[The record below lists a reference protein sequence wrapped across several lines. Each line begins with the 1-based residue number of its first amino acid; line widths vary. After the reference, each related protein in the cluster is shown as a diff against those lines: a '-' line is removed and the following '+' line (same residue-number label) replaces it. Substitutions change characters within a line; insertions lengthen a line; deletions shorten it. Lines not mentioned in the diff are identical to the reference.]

1 MHILPFS
8 SHWSIYWLPTA
19 QSFQGGYLHEKSP
32 FHCPL
37 VHVLYWDVLAKIPS
51 NFQLTK
57 ARGHVSTSFS
67 ASHRRSRPSILPFSL
82 KHFLLGFSDV
92 PLSWFFPGLSF
103 LMASDG
109 LPQRVFPTAQSQALS
124 FLHLFFFLK
133 EQLLKVDDEYMG
145 FYYIIS
151 TFGCI
156 RVSLIKS
163 YCNIL
168 RLFKKE

>member
-19 QSFQGGYLHEKSP
+19 QSFQRGYLHVFSP

-51 NFQLTK
+51 NIQLTK
-57 ARGHVSTSFS
+57 AKGHVSTSFS
-67 ASHRRSRPSILPFSL
+67 ASHQHSRPSILPFSL

-109 LPQRVFPTAQSQALS
+109 LPLTGVSHSSVPGSLFSSFVFLPEGAII
-124 FLHLFFFLK
+124 
-133 EQLLKVDDEYMG
+133 EGRWWVYGLLL
-145 FYYIIS
+145 YYLNFQVYS
-151 TFGCI
+151 G
-156 RVSLIKS
+156 VL
-163 YCNIL
+163 N
-168 RLFKKE
+168 KKLL